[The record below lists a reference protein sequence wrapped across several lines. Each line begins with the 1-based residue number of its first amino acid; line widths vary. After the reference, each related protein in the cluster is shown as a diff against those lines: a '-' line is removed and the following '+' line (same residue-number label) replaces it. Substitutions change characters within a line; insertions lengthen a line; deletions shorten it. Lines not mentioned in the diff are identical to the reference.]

1 MPHGSVVGWP
11 KQQPADTK
19 TLIERVRKTR
29 PMAATY
35 LADAHATIDGSRI
48 VFTFDDSFK
57 ADSASDAKSV
67 IEEAARELF
76 GQPMK
81 IDITIAAPREAAEN
95 RRAEDGPKSSSP
107 LRDDPVVKSFQKHLG
122 GEIVE
127 SRKR

>member
-1 MPHGSVVGWP
+1 
-11 KQQPADTK
+11 
-19 TLIERVRKTR
+19 LIERVRKTR

-35 LADAHATIDGSRI
+35 LADAHAAIDGSRI

-76 GQPMK
+76 GQAMK

-95 RRAEDGPKSSSP
+95 RRAEESPKSSSP